1 MTGLTYYAHQSAQM
15 VRIMGL
21 QDDATVASISHS
33 MECYQQIISLR
44 NIVSQ
49 LYQLVAAK

>member
-15 VRIMGL
+15 VQI
-21 QDDATVASISHS
+21 ISHS